1 MRAPRRALRPVGGGE
16 WVCGGRD
23 ALASAGDLC
32 GKEVFFFFHVS
43 VQFLARVGKAVV
55 GVLLHA
61 GVRGAVG
68 DVQEQSQEGS
78 GLCGAHERVPP
89 LSGEAEDGLLG

>member
-1 MRAPRRALRPVGGGE
+1 M
-16 WVCGGRD
+16 CGGRD

-43 VQFLARVGKAVV
+43 VQFLARAGKAEV

-68 DVQEQSQEGS
+68 DVQEQSQEGL

-89 LSGEAEDGLLG
+89 LSGEAEDNLLG